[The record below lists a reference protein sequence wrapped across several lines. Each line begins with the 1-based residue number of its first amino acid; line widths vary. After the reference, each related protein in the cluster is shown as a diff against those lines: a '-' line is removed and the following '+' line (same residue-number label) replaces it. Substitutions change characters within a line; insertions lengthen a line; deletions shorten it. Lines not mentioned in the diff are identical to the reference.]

1 MYGQLSTVIETRVI
15 MYYSLLVYYNFNFNL
30 HFDMYS
36 IYPLL
41 VILLSPKDTPDHR
54 YGLPELMYS

>member
-15 MYYSLLVYYNFNFNL
+15 MYYSLLVYYSFNFNL

-41 VILLSPKDTPDHR
+41 VILLSPKDTPAHR
-54 YGLPELMYS
+54 